1 MGEHERLGGCRG
13 GVPGSAHG
21 LPPHVHPL
29 LHADAL
35 LARPRPRPGGHAG
48 LPPLAKIQSEV
59 RIRVLFSIYQLELDR
74 VPPFFIGSFGG
85 VCLSKILDEIRK
97 P

>member
-1 MGEHERLGGCRG
+1 MSD

-74 VPPFFIGSFGG
+74 VPPFDIGTVGGDSLFIN
-85 VCLSKILDEIRK
+85 DQ
-97 P
+97 